1 MRALIA
7 LAAAAVVVSAGLTT
21 AAAPAQA
28 VTTDRIAG
36 AERYATSVAVS
47 RATASTGS
55 TVFLASGETF
65 PDALA
70 AGPVAAA
77 EGAHL
82 LLTARAELPSI
93 VRDRIR
99 ELAPSDIVVVGAE
112 ASVSARVAT
121 QAAAVNGARITRIG
135 GTDRVDTSLRLLER
149 LASKGPVERV
159 WVASGFDFPDALVA
173 ASVAGR
179 ERAAVVLDHHGG
191 SAADSRAW
199 VERVRPHVAGRAV
212 RIAGGEPS
220 VSAADAQR
228 LRGVGAA
235 SVDRFGG
242 ADRFATARI
251 INDRFATTAAGGTML
266 LTTGANFP
274 DALSGAVHAAV
285 RGVPMYLTTPAC
297 SAPIAQMLREEAA
310 QRGVTRVVGLGDT
323 NSISQGALS
332 LGPCALTL
340 QEQIGQA
347 YGTFTARSY
356 SGSGDRVIDL
366 GQGIPYAQV
375 RFTMSASGVNSIT
388 AIDAN
393 GRVVDSPVSVTGA
406 HSGAGLLATPDRN
419 RPARYLEVYS
429 QGAWTIEVRDL
440 SSAPVLSSIVEATDD
455 AVLLYGGGAR
465 GVQATHAANGYFG
478 VRQLHSGGRLTSPI
492 DGWMAGT
499 SSSGQLQ
506 AGPSV
511 LDVLGDG
518 SWSLT
523 LR

>member
-7 LAAAAVVVSAGLTT
+7 LAAAAVVVGAGLTT

-28 VTTDRIAG
+28 VTTERFAG
-36 AERYATSVAVS
+36 ADRYATSVAIS
-47 RATASTGS
+47 RGTATSGS
-55 TVFLASGETF
+55 TLFLASGEKF

-77 EGAHL
+77 ERAHL
-82 LLTARAELPSI
+82 LLTGQADLPAV
-93 VRDRIR
+93 VRDRIG
-99 ELAPSDIVVVGAE
+99 ELKPTEIVVVGSE

-135 GTDRVDTSLRLLER
+135 GTDRVDTSLRLLDR
-149 LASKGPVERV
+149 LASKGAVGSV

-199 VERVRPHVAGRAV
+199 IERVRSHVAGRAV

-220 VSAADAQR
+220 VSATDAQG
-228 LRGVGAA
+228 LRGAGAA

-242 ADRFATARI
+242 ADRFATARL

-285 RGVPMYLTTPAC
+285 RGVPMYLSTATC
-297 SAPIAQMLREEAA
+297 SASVSQMLREEAA
-310 QRGVTRVVGLGDT
+310 QRGVTRVIGLGSAAT
-323 NSISQGALS
+323 ISDGALS
-332 LGPCALTL
+332 LGPCAATL
-340 QEQIGQA
+340 QEQIGQT
-347 YGTFTARSY
+347 YGTFAARSY
-356 SGSGDRVIDL
+356 SGSGERLIDL
-366 GQGIPYAQV
+366 GQSIPFAQV
-375 RFTMSASGVNSIT
+375 RFTMSANGVNNIT
-388 AIDAN
+388 ALDAN
-393 GRVVDSPVSVTGA
+393 RAVVDSPVSVTGA
-406 HSGAGLLATPDRN
+406 HSGTGLVATTDRS
-419 RPARYLEVYS
+419 RPARFLQVYS
-429 QGAWTIEVRDL
+429 TGAWSIEVRDL
-440 SSAPVLSSIVEATDD
+440 TSAPVLSSSVSGTDD
-455 AVLLYGGGAR
+455 GVYLYGGGAR
-465 GVQATHAANGYFG
+465 GLQATHAANRYFG
-478 VRQLHSGGRLTSPI
+478 VRQLHAGGQQAWPI
-492 DGWMAGT
+492 DGWMTST

-511 LDVLGDG
+511 IDVLGDG
-518 SWSLT
+518 SWSLS

>member
-7 LAAAAVVVSAGLTT
+7 LAAAAVVVGAGLST

-28 VTTDRIAG
+28 ITTDRLAG
-36 AERYATSVAVS
+36 ADRYATSVAVS
-47 RATASTGS
+47 RATPGTSS
-55 TVFLASGETF
+55 TVFLASGEKF
-65 PDALA
+65 PDALS

-77 EGAHL
+77 ERAHL
-82 LLTARAELPSI
+82 LLTTQADLPAV

-99 ELAPSDIVVVGAE
+99 ELAPRDIVVVGSE

-135 GTDRVDTSLRLLER
+135 GTDRVDTSLRLFDR
-149 LASKGPVERV
+149 LASKGAVDRV

-179 ERAAVVLDHHGG
+179 ERAAVVLDHHRG

-199 VERVRPHVAGRAV
+199 LERVRPYVAGRAV

-220 VSAADAQR
+220 VSATDAQG
-228 LRGVGAA
+228 LRGAGAA

-242 ADRFATARI
+242 ADRFATARV
-251 INDRFATTAAGGTML
+251 INDRFATTAAAGSML
-266 LTTGANFP
+266 LTTGSNFP

-285 RGVPMYLTTPAC
+285 RGVPMYLTTGTC
-297 SAPIAQMLREEAA
+297 SASVSQMLREEAA
-310 QRGVTRVVGLGDT
+310 QRGVTRVIGLGTASAVSD
-323 NSISQGALS
+323 GALS
-332 LGPCALTL
+332 LGPCALSL
-340 QEQIGQA
+340 QEQVGQA
-347 YGTFTARSY
+347 YGTFAARSY
-356 SGSGDRVIDL
+356 SGSGERVIDL
-366 GQGIPYAQV
+366 GQGIPFAQV
-375 RFTMSASGVNSIT
+375 RFTMSGSGVNNIT
-388 AIDAN
+388 AVDAN
-393 GRVVDSPVSVTGA
+393 RGVVDSPVSVTGA

-429 QGAWTIEVRDL
+429 TGTWTIEVRDL
-440 SSAPVLSSIVEATDD
+440 TSAPVLSSSVSGTDD
-455 AVLLYGGGAR
+455 GIFLYGGGAR
-465 GVQATHAANGYFG
+465 GVQATHPANTYFG
-478 VRQLHSGGRLTSPI
+478 VRQLHSGGRLSWPI
-492 DGWMAGT
+492 DGWMTGS

-511 LDVLGDG
+511 IDVLGDG
-518 SWSLT
+518 SWSLS